1 MKMILVPPIQ
11 YLPREYLEK
20 WIRACVK
27 RCEETNPTGSRCR
40 CTKIETEA
48 GFRIVVVVADSEA
61 VTIGFHTEMLKM
73 PFAPEITERMKEQ
86 VSDLLLDMDYGTG
99 KVHFN

>member
-1 MKMILVPPIQ
+1 MKIILVPPIQ

-27 RCEETNPTGSRCR
+27 QRDETNPTGSRCR

-61 VTIGFHTEMLKM
+61 VTIGFHNSFDFTK
-73 PFAPEITERMKEQ
+73 PEIHISSFIRLQGQTI
-86 VSDLLLDMDYGTG
+86 
-99 KVHFN
+99 